1 MKKFSYH
8 HGNLKQAIID
18 EALKLLN
25 QNNEKNFSF
34 RNISRNIGVV
44 SSAPYNHFKDKKD
57 LLNELIIVGENKLL
71 ESLMKEKKKAFVPSE
86 QLLMLAK
93 AYLKFAIE
101 EKALFDLMFAQK
113 NKDLL
118 YLTDK
123 IVLQFEMV
131 ISDKFKSGK
140 RAKVTEKGSAIT
152 AWTMI
157 HGLASIINKTNDR
170 LVEQVLQMKLDDIF
184 KEMTAIWGKGV
195 NN

>member
-1 MKKFSYH
+1 
-8 HGNLKQAIID
+8 
-18 EALKLLN
+18 
-25 QNNEKNFSF
+25 
-34 RNISRNIGVV
+34 
-44 SSAPYNHFKDKKD
+44 
-57 LLNELIIVGENKLL
+57 
-71 ESLMKEKKKAFVPSE
+71 
-86 QLLMLAK
+86 MLAK